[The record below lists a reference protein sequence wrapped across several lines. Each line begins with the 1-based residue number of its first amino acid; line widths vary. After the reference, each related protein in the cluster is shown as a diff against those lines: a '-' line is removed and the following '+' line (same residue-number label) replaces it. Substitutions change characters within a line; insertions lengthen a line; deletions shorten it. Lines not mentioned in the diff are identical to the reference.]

1 MVSINKREDCNVT
14 YMKVLLVVLLTT
26 FALASEA
33 NATKT
38 LTQQQLEQIES
49 QVGTAAEEAIKK
61 SGLDASPTCY
71 LECKLTGW
79 PPKIK
84 CKVKCGH

>member
-1 MVSINKREDCNVT
+1 MVSIYKREDNMT
-14 YMKVLLVVLLTT
+14 YMKVLLVVLLTV

-33 NATKT
+33 KAAKT

-61 SGLDASPTCY
+61 SGLDASPICY
-71 LECKLTGW
+71 LECKLSGW
-79 PPKIK
+79 PPKVK
-84 CKVKCGH
+84 CKLKCGH